1 MQETVATR
9 ELRGKF
15 LETIARFIDGKTS
28 SDAFLMELLADVN
41 TTPMLVQE
49 YGWGLLTLIESEF
62 TESYDECKSY
72 TVWVK
77 REMEGDEDADV

>member
-1 MQETVATR
+1 MQETQAVT
-9 ELRGKF
+9 ELRDKF
-15 LETIARFIDGKTS
+15 RNSLTRFIGGKTS

-49 YGWGLLTLIESEF
+49 YGWGMLTLIESEF
-62 TESYDECKSY
+62 TESYDECKGY